1 MITCSRKI
9 TFEAAHRIVGH
20 EGSCKFLHGHRYVCT
35 FKFTSKALDNLGRV
49 IDFSI
54 IKDLVG
60 KWIKENL
67 DHNVILW
74 EKDKEL
80 IASIEKCTNQKVF
93 CLPNNPTVE
102 NLTSYLLYDVCPKLF
117 KDHIADCIEITIE
130 ETENSKSSVK
140 I

>member
-1 MITCSRKI
+1 MITCSKRI

-20 EGSCKFLHGHRYVCT
+20 EGNCKFLHGHRYICEFT
-35 FKFTSKALDNLGRV
+35 FTSKKLDKLGRV

-60 KWIKENL
+60 KWIKKNL

-74 EKDKEL
+74 KKDKEL
-80 IASIEKCTNQKVF
+80 GTAIEKNTNQKIF
-93 CLPNNPTVE
+93 FLPNNPTIE
-102 NLTSYLLYDVCPKLF
+102 NLALYILHDICPKLF
-117 KDHIADCIEITIE
+117 KGYNAKCIKITIE
-130 ETENSKSSVK
+130 ETENNKGSVN